1 MDMPVTIT
9 DVPRL
14 APDGSGKIEVTA
26 GDAATPCVGVFSPA
40 QKRGVLVFTVQQID
54 GKNIGLGYEPGKIV
68 LTWPARREKIYRWP
82 HLYENPERWEDLPG
96 EIPYQ
101 ILDFPC
107 DGLSAFYRV
116 FFENRKC
123 MGLTAK
129 GRSPFLLIS
138 SLPYSGKNS
147 TP

>member
-1 MDMPVTIT
+1 MAAVYIPVPSGEDLYVFIPACCYVGNQFEVLPYEYPPMFTLEDAKVDMPVTIT

-68 LTWPARREKIYRWP
+68 LTWPGQA
-82 HLYENPERWEDLPG
+82 
-96 EIPYQ
+96 
-101 ILDFPC
+101 
-107 DGLSAFYRV
+107 
-116 FFENRKC
+116 
-123 MGLTAK
+123 
-129 GRSPFLLIS
+129 
-138 SLPYSGKNS
+138 GKNIPLAS
-147 TP
+147 FI